1 MANLLMLLLA
11 RGADRRRGGRR
22 DLAAQLPREAPST
35 DAFFMVLRRI
45 RVPLLIFVGVFSVST
60 FGLTLMPGLDEQGNP
75 TTLSPFDAFYFIM
88 YTATTI
94 GYGEIV
100 PLTTPQR
107 MWLTMTIFSLVVCW
121 AVMIA
126 AIVAMVHEEMFQEA
140 WATQRFRRRVTRL
153 REEFVILAGYG
164 ETGKQVAAELDAAGR
179 RIVVLDVRQQRIDR
193 LGVDQLHADAPG
205 LAANAALPGVLGLAG
220 LPSKYCR
227 GILALTS
234 SDETNLAIVMCAR
247 LLRPEVPVIA
257 RCQHRGVVERMRDFG
272 ADAVINP
279 GDRYGSYLV
288 LALYRPNV
296 YRLMTWLMAGPRVPL
311 PQVTGHLAEGPW
323 VVAADGEFGDEVA
336 ADLTDAGLD
345 VTIVDPR
352 RGHPDVSRAVGFVAG
367 TDSDSF
373 NLALAEHARIG
384 REDLFVVV
392 RQKRDQLRAL
402 IEALDID
409 ATYIPTDVVANEALA
424 RIVTPV
430 FWSFVEHATAQDD
443 AWAKALLDR
452 IVERCGTYGPHRR
465 VVRIGPRT
473 TPAASRWLVH
483 GQLKLRHLL
492 AEPDDPEATL
502 RALALLVVRRGT
514 TIFAPEDDFD
524 VHHGDQI
531 LFLGRRAA
539 LDMMSRTLDYDA
551 ALEYV
556 VTGRQVPWTLLGRI
570 LTGRRTTPY
579 KAKKAAKRAG

>member
-1 MANLLMLLLA
+1 MANLLMLLLT
-11 RGADRRRGGRR
+11 RGSTRRASRR
-22 DLAAQLPREAPST
+22 DLAAQLPREAPSA
-35 DAFFMVLRRI
+35 DAIFIVLRRI
-45 RVPLLIFVGVFSVST
+45 RMPLLIFVVVFTVST
-60 FGLTLMPGLDEQGNP
+60 FGLTLMPGVDAEGNP
-75 TTLSPFDAFYFIM
+75 SKISTFDAFYFVM

-126 AIVAMVHEEMFQEA
+126 AIVSMVQEEMFQEA
-140 WATQRFRRRVTRL
+140 WATQRFRRRVARL
-153 REEFVILAGYG
+153 REDFVILAGYG
-164 ETGKQVAAELDAAGR
+164 ETGKQVAAELDASGR
-179 RIVVLDVRQQRIDR
+179 RVVVLDARQQRIDR

-220 LPSKYCR
+220 LASKHCR

-234 SDETNLAIVMCAR
+234 SDDTNLAIVMSAR
-247 LLRPEVPVIA
+247 LLRPELPVIA
-257 RCQHRGVVERMRDFG
+257 RCHHRGVIERMRDFG
-272 ADAVINP
+272 AYAVINP

-296 YRLMTWLMAGPRVPL
+296 YLLVTWLMAGAGVPL
-311 PQVTGHLAEGPW
+311 PQLTGHLAEGHW

-336 ADLTDAGLD
+336 ADLADAGLD

-352 RGHPDVSRAVGFVAG
+352 RGHPDVSQAVGFVAG

-373 NLALAEHARIG
+373 NLALAEHARID

-392 RQKRDQLRAL
+392 RQKRDHLRAL
-402 IEALDID
+402 IEALDIN
-409 ATYIPTDVVANEALA
+409 ATYIPTDVVANETLA
-424 RIVTPV
+424 RVVTPV
-430 FWSFVEHATAQDD
+430 FWSFVEYAMEQDD
-443 AWAKALLDR
+443 GWAKALLDR

-473 TPAASRWLVH
+473 TPAVSRWLVH
-483 GQLKLRHLL
+483 GELSLKHLL

-502 RALALLVVRRGT
+502 RAVPLLVVRRGT
-514 TIFAPEDDFD
+514 TIFAPDEDFD
-524 VHHGDQI
+524 VRHGDQI
-531 LFLGRRAA
+531 LFVGRRGA
-539 LDMMSRTLDYDA
+539 LDAMSRTLDYDA
-551 ALEYV
+551 AIEYV
-556 VTGRQVPWTLLGRI
+556 VTGRQVPWTLFGRI

-579 KAKKAAKRAG
+579 QAKKAAKRAQ